1 MSLNWLWA
9 NKCGEAVRRQRRR
22 NSEEEDWVDYDYT
35 FDLYNGNAFLIFIYE
50 YIEDGQKMYQVNDF
64 WTDETH
70 MKRML
75 GLDKKWPESYG
86 RNGES
91 DIIKFTFYKD
101 KCRYLKKIV
110 SAITE
115 AFDNIEVEILAT
127 APTKE
132 EN

>member
-1 MSLNWLWA
+1 MALNWLWKD
-9 NKCGEAVRRQRRR
+9 KCGEVVRR
-22 NSEEEDWVDYDYT
+22 ET
-35 FDLYNGNAFLIFIYE
+35 FGDETHDFTISLYEGNAFMIFVHEYQDKMTGANMYE
-50 YIEDGQKMYQVNDF
+50 LNGF
-64 WTDETH
+64 WSDETH

-101 KCRYLKKIV
+101 KCRHLKKIV

-115 AFDNIEVEILAT
+115 AFDNIEIEILAT

>member
-9 NKCGEAVRRQRRR
+9 DKCGEAVRRQCRR
-22 NSEEEDWVDYDYT
+22 NSEEEDWVNYDYT
-35 FDLYNGNAFLIFIYE
+35 VDLYNGNAFLIFIYE

-75 GLDKKWPESYG
+75 GIDKKYKETLG
-86 RNGES
+86 DNREG

-101 KCRYLKKIV
+101 KCRYIKKIV

-115 AFDNIEVEILAT
+115 AFDNIEIEILAT

>member
-9 NKCGEAVRRQRRR
+9 NKCGEAVRRQLRM
-22 NSEEEDWVDYDYT
+22 NENKELVEHDFT
-35 FDLYNGNAFLIFIYE
+35 FDLYNGNAFLIFIYN
-50 YIEDGQKMYQVNDF
+50 YDEDGQKMYQVNDF
-64 WTDETH
+64 WVDETH

-75 GLDKKWPESYG
+75 GIDKKDKETLG
-86 RNGES
+86 DNRED

-115 AFDNIEVEILAT
+115 AFDNIEIEILAT